1 MNEGCSGWELSR
13 SARLVCQAMPGDPS
27 ECQGCTGS
35 TSITCVHSAVAR
47 NSFTYFT
54 ALETPDRSE
63 MGHQSQGTAP
73 EESRENTNR
82 GSPRGVQRGHKQGQD
97 SQAAPQESR
106 EDTKRQLSLALSTGL
121 QTRGSKSRGSC
132 ARLYLG
138 FPAGLCNSAIT
149 TGGPSI
155 YRRF

>member
-27 ECQGCTGS
+27 ECQSCTGS

-82 GSPRGVQRGHKQGQD
+82 GKTHRQPHRNAIK
-97 SQAAPQESR
+97 
-106 EDTKRQLSLALSTGL
+106 DTKRQLSLALSTGL

-132 ARLYLG
+132 ARLCLG
-138 FPAGLCNSAIT
+138 FPAGLSNSAIT